1 LFFAQD
7 NIKGM
12 VMEPSPQGKHLP
24 LAGANVIWE
33 GTSVGTITDVD
44 GNFILPYKSSYKR
57 LIISYVGYNLK
68 TIDVK
73 NPNTVIHILLEPTD
87 DLDEVTVTTRKKAS
101 ATSYITS
108 QNISFISSK

>member
-1 LFFAQD
+1 MKNLFIILIFHTCTLFFAQD

-73 NPNTVIHILLEPTD
+73 NPNTVIHILLAIQPMIWM
-87 DLDEVTVTTRKKAS
+87 R
-101 ATSYITS
+101 
-108 QNISFISSK
+108 